1 MAPTTLSSLRRKI
14 LDECR
19 ALKDIIL
26 LYIFQNRHD
35 GVMEFMDDT
44 VPSSMKSN
52 EIRIYPEK
60 TTEKTKK
67 TDGTHIL
74 EWGHVPWKWRWSNK
88 K

>member
-1 MAPTTLSSLRRKI
+1 
-14 LDECR
+14 
-19 ALKDIIL
+19 
-26 LYIFQNRHD
+26 
-35 GVMEFMDDT
+35 MEFMDDT

-60 TTEKTKK
+60 TTVKTKR

-74 EWGHVPWKWRWSNK
+74 EWGHVPWKWRWTDK

>member
-1 MAPTTLSSLRRKI
+1 MALTTLTSLRRKI
-14 LDECR
+14 LDECK

-26 LYIFQNRHD
+26 LYIFQDRHD
-35 GVMEFMDDT
+35 SVMEFMDDT

-60 TTEKTKK
+60 TTEKTKR

-74 EWGHVPWKWRWSNK
+74 EWGHVPWKWRWTDK